1 MNSTTVSIVC
11 ALIALGGVL
20 LNLFMPRIWSKKDK
34 NADKLD
40 ALSSAVAR
48 VDKKLDNHIAED
60 EMRDIL
66 QARRRI
72 IDFADECR
80 RGTKHSEEHFKNMLS
95 DIDTYEHYCNN
106 HPNFENRQA
115 ALSIAFVADIYDK
128 CKRENDF
135 I

>member
-11 ALIALGGVL
+11 ALIALCGVL

-40 ALSSAVAR
+40 ALSQAVNR
-48 VDKKLDNHIAED
+48 VDKKLDAHIAED

-72 IDFADECR
+72 IDFSDECR
-80 RGTKHSEEHFKNMLS
+80 RGTKHSEEHFNNVLS
-95 DIDTYEHYCNN
+95 DIDTYERYCNE
-106 HPNFENRQA
+106 HPLFENRQA
-115 ALSIAFVADIYDK
+115 VSSIAFVAEVYDK
-128 CKRENDF
+128 CKRDNDF

>member
-1 MNSTTVSIVC
+1 MNIWIPVIVACVTSIGAFITT
-11 ALIALGGVL
+11 L
-20 LNLFMPRIWSKKDK
+20 LNRIWQVRDRKHDKIDAVSSEVKEIKDTLK
-34 NADKLD
+34 A
-40 ALSSAVAR
+40 
-48 VDKKLDNHIAED
+48 HIAED
-60 EMRDIL
+60 ELRDIY

-115 ALSIAFVADIYDK
+115 ALSIAFIADVYDK

>member
-1 MNSTTVSIVC
+1 MNIWIPVIVACVTSIGAFITTLMNRVWQIRDRKSDKIDEVSTEVKEI
-11 ALIALGGVL
+11 
-20 LNLFMPRIWSKKDK
+20 KDTLK
-34 NADKLD
+34 
-40 ALSSAVAR
+40 S
-48 VDKKLDNHIAED
+48 HIAED
-60 EMRDIL
+60 EIRDIL

-95 DIDTYEHYCNN
+95 DIDTYEHYCND

-115 ALSIAFVADIYDK
+115 ALSIAFVADVYDK
-128 CKRENDF
+128 CKRENNF